1 MEANQS
7 PSAPSLIATAVVAY
21 AASHLAQSRSPVE
34 VTGVVGPAGATGA
47 VGPAGPPGPVGP
59 TGPAGAAG
67 ADGAGF
73 AYSPDSRFTGG
84 LSQGHHLE
92 NPSGFVEAV
101 TASVMLYSGRTYLFP
116 YTVGTTGFVVS
127 VIIRAAPPGCDYAL
141 MRSDA
146 SGAPGEPLFAT
157 VTPLGVYGDTEFGV
171 GRSLEAGERIWLA
184 VRNVSGSST
193 GFSYAA
199 KIVKQASVS
208 GFAGAG
214 SSAMRPKQVVDSWPG
229 SLSTCDLVVD
239 DDCPWHPQL
248 LFKKGVT
255 T

>member
-1 MEANQS
+1 MEKS
-7 PSAPSLIATAVVAY
+7 PSPPVPSLIATAVVAY
-21 AASHLAQSRSPVE
+21 AASLAAQSRSPVE
-34 VTGVVGPAGATGA
+34 VTGVVGPTGATGA
-47 VGPAGPPGPVGP
+47 AGPAGPLGPI
-59 TGPAGAAG
+59 GPAGPAG
-67 ADGAGF
+67 DAGSDGAGF
-73 AYSPDSRFTGG
+73 AYHPGSRFTGG
-84 LSQGHHLE
+84 LPLGYHLE
-92 NPSGFVEAV
+92 NPGGFIEAI

-116 YTVGTTGFVVS
+116 YTVETSGHVIS
-127 VIIRAAPPGCDYAL
+127 VIVRAAPPGCDYAL

-171 GRSLEAGERIWLA
+171 GGLLEAGERVWLA

-199 KIVKQASVS
+199 KITKQASVS

-214 SSAMRPKQVVDSWPG
+214 SSAMRPKQAVTSWPG
-229 SLSTCDLVVD
+229 SLTTCDLIVD